1 MKVKVFRFTVCECQS
16 IGRPPRMERTGLTPS
31 EIEERVNSF
40 CETVNVV
47 SISVSP
53 VTYKQHDGGGYDD
66 IELWYNIVYQA
77 K

>member
-47 SISVSP
+47 SISVTP
-53 VTYKQHDGGGYDD
+53 VTYKQHDGGGGSK
-66 IELWYNIVYQA
+66 IS
-77 K
+77 